1 MALGVQPIASREFG
15 KHAMKNAVTAFKHG
29 LRITIG
35 LALVLMI
42 GLIIF
47 KRPVIDLFNTERQPQ
62 LLSYAL
68 VGMPI
73 YFTSTIFTAINIL
86 IIIFLT
92 AINQGSTSFQL
103 SLLRGYVILIP
114 LIVIL
119 ALTIGVNGVFAAMP
133 INEIIVMILGGIIM
147 RSKLREMQGR
157 SL

>member
-1 MALGVQPIASREFG
+1 
-15 KHAMKNAVTAFKHG
+15 
-29 LRITIG
+29 
-35 LALVLMI
+35 MI